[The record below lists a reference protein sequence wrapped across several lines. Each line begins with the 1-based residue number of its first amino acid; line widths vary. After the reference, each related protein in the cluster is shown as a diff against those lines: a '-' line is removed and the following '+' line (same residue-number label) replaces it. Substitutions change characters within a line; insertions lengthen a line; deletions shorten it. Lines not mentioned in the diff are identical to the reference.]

1 MIVYALIL
9 RTKDGLPLSASTD
22 FNHETNKNI
31 KDNKRYVKMVGN
43 KAPNLP
49 EKCLLQLKDFTIYM
63 IKVRGITFLVM
74 TEFHY
79 PVALAFSF
87 LNELMKEFIQLYEP
101 AKLVSAKRPYHFIEF
116 DNTIHKL
123 RQAYNKPQSLA
134 SRVNLTDLNAELT
147 LRPPY
152 RLAVT
157 DVEPINQINGACR
170 MNVPQMGVGPPPRLR
185 RMSIWGWIAVLL
197 AVSLISLG
205 FLRGLVA
212 LHLSSLEVY
221 NGPSPIHGVMY
232 IIEALVRVAQ
242 LYLLFYNTRHRDF
255 ESWLALIAQIMCIYF
270 LWDLRDYSQHAVF
283 AISSLSTHLCT
294 IYRRLQDKLPDYHI

>member
-185 RMSIWGWIAVLL
+185 RMS
-197 AVSLISLG
+197 
-205 FLRGLVA
+205 
-212 LHLSSLEVY
+212 
-221 NGPSPIHGVMY
+221 NGGG
-232 IIEALVRVAQ
+232 
-242 LYLLFYNTRHRDF
+242 
-255 ESWLALIAQIMCIYF
+255 
-270 LWDLRDYSQHAVF
+270 SQFFSQFH
-283 AISSLSTHLCT
+283 
-294 IYRRLQDKLPDYHI
+294 